1 MKKSFFLG
9 RKNQSLFDTNIKIKE
24 MDNVE
29 LVLDSSAIPE
39 SGTAK
44 VRNRP
49 TVKHFTSSS
58 DVVQGFNVPTPK
70 VPVLPPFN
78 RPKING
84 AVNGERL
91 SNGSAVSVPDLVEG
105 EIFIPPPP
113 SMAPPP
119 PPPIFNPPPPDFL
132 GDLDSIQPPS
142 MFNPPPPDFLGD
154 LDSIQPPSMPPPKP
168 PSKPSSVAPSEGD
181 KNVFTSMKLP
191 PMAPPKPPS
200 TSSSASSSSLS
211 SSTPPPTTVPVITE
225 PPKFAPPQPP
235 TDMRQAAL
243 KALKTPPTKP
253 MRLSSIPIMCELP
266 QVPAPSPP
274 VQNPR
279 PSSFNPQ
286 NTAKL
291 YSVPKTGILD
301 RQVEGE
307 NKHKQILL
315 LHDPGSTDS
324 VLVNGTAPSVAP
336 PVKPARRNSSGMQ
349 LEQDLKEL
357 KDNFKATLQGQPT
370 PPETRKEV
378 KVGHLPLLAQ
388 QAINKPPETP
398 SKASPMLQVVTA
410 PVTIEASQVK
420 HKVSPNR
427 SRKFSPMLDRKLR
440 NLKFSAVTG
449 TREGPT
455 TSPLA
460 LLMAAKEREKHR
472 STLSRENSTK
482 SNEPSTSIQHSES
495 NPNSFTIIPRS
506 TSFTSVTSQDNPQSV
521 VPVQPPVVIQTPAK
535 PQIIES
541 VVKKRPIANPVFQGL
556 LAMEKQSGEQR
567 ISSPFS
573 LVRNEENREDLCLP
587 LLPPPPEFDDHND
600 VMESPPSSPP
610 PDPPPK
616 KVLDPIP
623 TPAFPVLPPT
633 ASLIVPVKTPSPAP
647 PPPPKPKPPSPPK
660 LLPPVMEVKPKLPVQ
675 TTPKPPPTQASS
687 SLSASQAT
695 LLTILQK
702 KMLEMDHKMDN
713 KMLSMKTDSD
723 DWGSPL
729 SEETMVPVVPRVT
742 PKTPVVTAKSKNATL
757 SARTQ
762 GLDMKELE
770 TKMAKNSQGLSAPSK
785 VPISNGPQSKQAYG
799 MTFMVRPG
807 TKQPITVVSK
817 GVSS

>member
-1 MKKSFFLG
+1 MKKSTFFLG

-105 EIFIPPPP
+105 KIFIPPPP

-142 MFNPPPPDFLGD
+142 M
-154 LDSIQPPSMPPPKP
+154 PPPKP
-168 PSKPSSVAPSEGD
+168 PSVAPSEGN

-266 QVPAPSPP
+266 QVPAPAPP

-324 VLVNGTAPSVAP
+324 ILVNGTAPSVAP

-357 KDNFKATLQGQPT
+357 NDNFKATLQGQPT

-378 KVGHLPLLAQ
+378 KVGPLLAQ
-388 QAINKPPETP
+388 QAINKPAETP
-398 SKASPMLQVVTA
+398 TKASPMLQVVTA
-410 PVTIEASQVK
+410 PVNIEASQVK

-449 TREGPT
+449 TREGPA

-541 VVKKRPIANPVFQGL
+541 VVEKRPIANPVFQGL
-556 LAMEKQSGEQR
+556 LAVEKQSGEQR

-600 VMESPPSSPP
+600 VGSLPPARLHLTLPQRRSWTPFPPLPFQSCPPLPALSFLSKLPPLRPPLLQNPNRQALPNSCLPSWRSNPSYLFRPHPSHLPPRRPPPSQ
-610 PDPPPK
+610 
-616 KVLDPIP
+616 
-623 TPAFPVLPPT
+623 PAR
-633 ASLIVPVKTPSPAP
+633 
-647 PPPPKPKPPSPPK
+647 
-660 LLPPVMEVKPKLPVQ
+660 
-675 TTPKPPPTQASS
+675 
-687 SLSASQAT
+687 
-695 LLTILQK
+695 
-702 KMLEMDHKMDN
+702 
-713 KMLSMKTDSD
+713 
-723 DWGSPL
+723 
-729 SEETMVPVVPRVT
+729 PR
-742 PKTPVVTAKSKNATL
+742 S
-757 SARTQ
+757 
-762 GLDMKELE
+762 
-770 TKMAKNSQGLSAPSK
+770 
-785 VPISNGPQSKQAYG
+785 
-799 MTFMVRPG
+799 
-807 TKQPITVVSK
+807 
-817 GVSS
+817 